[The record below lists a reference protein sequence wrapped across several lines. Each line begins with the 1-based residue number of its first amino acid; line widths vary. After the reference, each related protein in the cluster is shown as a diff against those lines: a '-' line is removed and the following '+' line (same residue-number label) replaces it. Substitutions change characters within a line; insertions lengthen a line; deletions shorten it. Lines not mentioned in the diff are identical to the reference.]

1 MERND
6 ERRRRGTI
14 QRCRCGTQDHFD
26 DRSGMFPGPQC
37 LAQIPWGA
45 VSRLRRSEFI
55 HINPRL
61 ARSATRAVAPY
72 ARSLYLGARH
82 HGLHQLWNCPSW
94 SVTAASTLQKLSVV
108 FSSHVFW
115 VSVKE

>member
-61 ARSATRAVAPY
+61 APWATVRSRLTALGLFTLVRDIMCYTNSGTALAGRVSAATR
-72 ARSLYLGARH
+72 
-82 HGLHQLWNCPSW
+82 C
-94 SVTAASTLQKLSVV
+94 K
-108 FSSHVFW
+108 SSHWF
-115 VSVKE
+115 SVLMSSGYL